1 MPLSEDE
8 QRILRQIEEHLQ
20 RDAGFAETLHTR
32 RHGNRRWFAASA
44 FGAVVCLVVTVI
56 LLSVSPLLS
65 FVAFVGALTL
75 GLAFERQARV
85 LGSESISQLQDSVR
99 EKFNQTT
106 RGQQRPEA

>member
-1 MPLSEDE
+1 MP
-8 QRILRQIEEHLQ
+8 QQIP
-20 RDAGFAETLHTR
+20 R
-32 RHGNRRWFAASA
+32 
-44 FGAVVCLVVTVI
+44 GAVVCLVVTVI